1 MLSRLFRAGFP
12 ARVASPRRPAAA
24 SSLRGR
30 SNHTHGLALSCGA
43 GLLGALAWFGLD
55 GIDVTEKGTMRELA
69 LRGGPWMDEEKPAL
83 LDYCESDVVA
93 LARLLPRLEP
103 HIEHYGVPM
112 DTAFLEA

>member
-1 MLSRLFRAGFP
+1 
-12 ARVASPRRPAAA
+12 
-24 SSLRGR
+24 
-30 SNHTHGLALSCGA
+30 
-43 GLLGALAWFGLD
+43 
-55 GIDVTEKGTMRELA
+55 MRELA